1 MMNIENFKI
10 RKYRKQLKLRQEDL
24 ATQLGVSTQLIRMYE
39 NGTRNP
45 SLETEKALCKLFN
58 ITLNEFEG
66 GTDKEQLKVE
76 LQNLILTFNIN
87 KATFQLHKIETLKM
101 FYYLTYDNLSEIAN
115 IISNTQS
122 YPEQITKYILNFIL
136 KHYLCESIFL
146 NYPYNDK
153 LIYENNPNINKQL
166 IEFIKSNMRFI
177 ESTIE
182 ELYYNENNTKCMIPI
197 TDNISNNF
205 EQLKTNA
212 TEFLEVAQKY
222 KNKKMF
228 GYKITNDEMSMKYE
242 LGNIALVE
250 LTNNFS
256 NDDDVIVI
264 INKKVVLRR
273 IRKNENGI
281 IIQAL
286 NPVYGSEFYSNE
298 EIQTK
303 DIQII
308 GKIIGIKF
316 NN

>member
-1 MMNIENFKI
+1 MNIENFKI

>member
-153 LIYENNPNINKQL
+153 LIYENNSNINKQL

>member
-1 MMNIENFKI
+1 MNIENFKI

-66 GTDKEQLKVE
+66 GTDKEQLKAE

-87 KATFQLHKIETLKM
+87 KATFQLRKVETLKM
-101 FYYLTYDNLSEIAN
+101 FYYLTYDDLSRIAN
-115 IISNTQS
+115 IISNAQS

-153 LIYENNPNINKQL
+153 LIYENNSNINIQL
-166 IEFIKSNMRFI
+166 IDFIKSNMRFI

-182 ELYYNENNTKCMIPI
+182 ELYYNEGNSKCMIPI
-197 TDNISNNF
+197 TNNVFNDF
-205 EQLKTNA
+205 ELIKTSA

-222 KNKKMF
+222 KNKEMF

-242 LGNIALVE
+242 LGNIVIVE

-256 NDDDVIVI
+256 NDDDVII
-264 INKKVVLRR
+264 LINKKITLRR
-273 IRKNENGI
+273 IRKNEYGI
-281 IIQAL
+281 ILQAL
-286 NPVYGSEFYSNE
+286 NPIYGSKFYSNE
-298 EIQTK
+298 EIQAK
-303 DIQII
+303 DIKVI
-308 GKIIGIKF
+308 GRIIGIKF
-316 NN
+316 DN

>member
-1 MMNIENFKI
+1 MNIENFKI

-24 ATQLGVSTQLIRMYE
+24 ATQLGLSTQLIRMYE

-66 GTDKEQLKVE
+66 GTDKEQLKAE
-76 LQNLILTFNIN
+76 LQDLILTFNIDKYKFQIY
-87 KATFQLHKIETLKM
+87 KAETLQN
-101 FYYLTYDNLSEIAN
+101 FHLLCDSNYTEIAY
-115 IISNTQS
+115 IISNHQVYS
-122 YPEQITKYILNFIL
+122 GEIAKYILNFIL
-136 KHYLCESIFL
+136 KNYLCESIFT
-146 NYPYNDK
+146 NISYNEK
-153 LIYENNPNINKQL
+153 LLYEDNQKINNLL
-166 IEFIKSNMRFI
+166 IDFIKSNIKFI

-182 ELYYNENNTKCMIPI
+182 ELHYNDNDSKCMIPI

-205 EQLKTNA
+205 EQLKANA
-212 TEFLEVAQKY
+212 TEFLEIAQKY

-250 LTNNFS
+250 LTNNFL

>member
-153 LIYENNPNINKQL
+153 LIYENNSNINKQL

-298 EIQTK
+298 EIQAK
-303 DIQII
+303 NIQII